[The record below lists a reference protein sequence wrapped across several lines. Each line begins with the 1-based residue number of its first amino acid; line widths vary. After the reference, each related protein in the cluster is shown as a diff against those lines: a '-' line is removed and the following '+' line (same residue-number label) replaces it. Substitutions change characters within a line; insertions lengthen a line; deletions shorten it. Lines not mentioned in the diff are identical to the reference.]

1 MKTNRYKLLL
11 LGMLAA
17 GITACGDAEIMTY
30 DAQYDAVRFTGA
42 SPQDTLNMAFSSTDR
57 CSYMNYSFIETPFA
71 ESTEYAIPV
80 FLIGKPAASDRTVAY
95 RIDPEKTT
103 APELTQGG
111 KVLEDNDNYT
121 YTWELNEVPD
131 ENQFQTISTERELHV
146 TVPNGISTTP
156 YLLKLTV
163 KDTENDLEYLFWWDL
178 YIQSA
183 FLDGLVISDTKD
195 GATSDLTLV
204 LNQKLTTNYAG
215 KEEKIFRN
223 ILASGSNAAA
233 YPGLLRSLT
242 PMLYGYIYSKAK
254 HYLWAT
260 DQNGELVRF
269 NCEDYSVASGG
280 DVLLYA
286 SEGQKFYKLF
296 GTGNNKSC
304 QTLMVAMSN
313 AGNYC
318 IQCVSTE
325 VFSWPNTAMNASS
338 MKNGICASRSYSA
351 NNECVAAWLDEKT
364 NKLIVADPYFAGY
377 LIYHTITGSGAYDA
391 DNLGD
396 QQVIAA
402 GMTYTE
408 NIPALLLKDNAGTY
422 AIYTIT
428 PHQAEEGY
436 YTDPDNWEGWVVT
449 SPEIPYGPRA
459 RIEIPAE
466 GKALLDQATGTA
478 FCTMQAIL
486 YVATADGIY
495 AIDFASGK
503 AVVSDVKFTPD
514 AGEKITSVKL
524 YQQGQYQYSSNM
536 CGDGEDQYRELLDWT
551 NYAVIV
557 TTQKSDTEG
566 CVYVVPM
573 TQIGTGNLDKAQAL
587 KYDGFGKILDV
598 TTTGY

>member
-1 MKTNRYKLLL
+1 MKKILTCIV
-11 LGMLAA
+11 LA
-17 GITACGDAEIMTY
+17 
-30 DAQYDAVRFTGA
+30 F
-42 SPQDTLNMAFSSTDR
+42 
-57 CSYMNYSFIETPFA
+57 
-71 ESTEYAIPV
+71 
-80 FLIGKPAASDRTVAY
+80 AASGLAGCYEDKSTYATDQIPDIVLTDTETTAIY
-95 RIDPEKTT
+95 TGYLEQIDF

-163 KDTENDLEYLFWWDL
+163 KDQENDLEYLFWWDL

-223 ILASGSNAAA
+223 ILASGSSAAA

-242 PMLYGYIYSKAK
+242 PMLFGYIYSKPK

-296 GTGNNKSC
+296 GTGNNNSS
-304 QTLMVAMSN
+304 QTLMIAMSN

-495 AIDFASGK
+495 AIDFTSGK

-536 CGDGEDQYRELLDWT
+536 CGDGENQYRELLDWT

>member
-1 MKTNRYKLLL
+1 MKKILTCIV
-11 LGMLAA
+11 LA
-17 GITACGDAEIMTY
+17 
-30 DAQYDAVRFTGA
+30 F
-42 SPQDTLNMAFSSTDR
+42 
-57 CSYMNYSFIETPFA
+57 
-71 ESTEYAIPV
+71 
-80 FLIGKPAASDRTVAY
+80 AASGLVGCYEDKSTYATDLIPDIVLTDTETTAIY
-95 RIDPEKTT
+95 TGYLEQIDF

-223 ILASGSNAAA
+223 ILASGSSAAA

-242 PMLYGYIYSKAK
+242 PMLFGYIYSKPK

-296 GTGNNKSC
+296 GTGNNNSS
-304 QTLMVAMSN
+304 QTLMIAMSN

-536 CGDGEDQYRELLDWT
+536 CGDGENQYRELLDWT

>member
-1 MKTNRYKLLL
+1 MKKILFYTI
-11 LGMLAA
+11 LA
-17 GITACGDAEIMTY
+17 C
-30 DAQYDAVRFTGA
+30 
-42 SPQDTLNMAFSSTDR
+42 
-57 CSYMNYSFIETPFA
+57 
-71 ESTEYAIPV
+71 
-80 FLIGKPAASDRTVAY
+80 AASGLAGCYEDKSTYVTNPTPDIVLTDTETTAIY
-95 RIDPEKTT
+95 TGYLEPIDF
-103 APELTQGG
+103 APELTQGD
-111 KVLEDNDNYT
+111 KTLDDSYS
-121 YTWELNEVPD
+121 YTWELNDIPGGNE
-131 ENQFQTISTERELHV
+131 FQTIGTERELHA

-163 KDTENDLEYLFWWDL
+163 RDPKSGLEYLFWWDL

-195 GATSDLTLV
+195 GSTSDLTLV

-215 KEEKIFRN
+215 KEEKIFRD
-223 ILASGSNAAA
+223 ILASGSGAA
-233 YPGLLRSLT
+233 YSGLLSSLT
-242 PMLYGYIYSKAK
+242 PMLMGYIEFSPK
-254 HYLWAT
+254 HYLWAIN
-260 DQNGELVRF
+260 QNGELVRF
-269 NCEDYSVASGG
+269 NCEDYSQATGS

-286 SEGQKFYKLF
+286 NDGQKFYKFF
-296 GTGNNKSC
+296 GTGNNLTC
-304 QTLMVAMSN
+304 QNYFIAMSST
-313 AGNYC
+313 GNYC
-318 IQCVSTE
+318 IQCVTTDI
-325 VFSWPNTAMNASS
+325 FAWPNSTMGTSS

-351 NNECVAAWLDEKT
+351 SNECVAAWLDEKT
-364 NKLIVADPYFAGY
+364 NKLIVADAYFGGY
-377 LIYHTITGSGAYDA
+377 LIYNTITGSGAYDA

-436 YTDPDNWEGWVVT
+436 YTDPDNGEGWVVT

-459 RIEIPAE
+459 RIEIPTE

-478 FCTMQAIL
+478 FCTMQSIL
-486 YVATADGIY
+486 YVATGDAIR
-495 AIDFASGK
+495 AIDFTSGK
-503 AVVSDVKFTPD
+503 AVVSDAKFTPD

-524 YQQGQYQYSSNM
+524 YQQGQYQYSSGM
-536 CGDGEDQYRELLDWT
+536 CGSGEGRYRPLLDWT

-566 CVYVVPM
+566 FVYVVPM

-598 TTTGY
+598 ATTGY

>member
-1 MKTNRYKLLL
+1 MKKILTCIV
-11 LGMLAA
+11 LA
-17 GITACGDAEIMTY
+17 
-30 DAQYDAVRFTGA
+30 F
-42 SPQDTLNMAFSSTDR
+42 
-57 CSYMNYSFIETPFA
+57 
-71 ESTEYAIPV
+71 
-80 FLIGKPAASDRTVAY
+80 AASGLAGCYEDKSTYATDQIPDIVLTDTETTAIY
-95 RIDPEKTT
+95 TGYLEQIDF
-103 APELTQGG
+103 APELAQGG

-163 KDTENDLEYLFWWDL
+163 KDQENDLEYLFWWDL

-223 ILASGSNAAA
+223 ILASGSSAAA

-242 PMLYGYIYSKAK
+242 PMLFGYIYSNPK

-296 GTGNNKSC
+296 GTGNNNSS

-573 TQIGTGNLDKAQAL
+573 TQIGTENLDKAQAL

>member
-1 MKTNRYKLLL
+1 MKKILTCIV
-11 LGMLAA
+11 LA
-17 GITACGDAEIMTY
+17 
-30 DAQYDAVRFTGA
+30 F
-42 SPQDTLNMAFSSTDR
+42 
-57 CSYMNYSFIETPFA
+57 
-71 ESTEYAIPV
+71 
-80 FLIGKPAASDRTVAY
+80 AASGLVGCYEDKSTYATDLIPDIVLTDTETTAIY
-95 RIDPEKTT
+95 TGYLEQIDF
-103 APELTQGG
+103 APELAQGG

-131 ENQFQTISTERELHV
+131 ENQFQIISTERELHV

-215 KEEKIFRN
+215 KEEKIFRD
-223 ILASGSNAAA
+223 ILASGSSAAA

-242 PMLYGYIYSKAK
+242 PMLFGYIYSKPK

-318 IQCVSTE
+318 IQCVTTE

>member
-1 MKTNRYKLLL
+1 MKKILTCIV
-11 LGMLAA
+11 LA
-17 GITACGDAEIMTY
+17 
-30 DAQYDAVRFTGA
+30 F
-42 SPQDTLNMAFSSTDR
+42 
-57 CSYMNYSFIETPFA
+57 
-71 ESTEYAIPV
+71 
-80 FLIGKPAASDRTVAY
+80 AASGLAGCYEDKSTYATDQIPDIVLTDTETTSIY
-95 RIDPEKTT
+95 TGYLEQIDF
-103 APELTQGG
+103 APELAQGG

-215 KEEKIFRN
+215 KEEKIFRD
-223 ILASGSNAAA
+223 ILASGSSAAA

>member
-1 MKTNRYKLLL
+1 MKKILTCIV
-11 LGMLAA
+11 LA
-17 GITACGDAEIMTY
+17 
-30 DAQYDAVRFTGA
+30 F
-42 SPQDTLNMAFSSTDR
+42 
-57 CSYMNYSFIETPFA
+57 
-71 ESTEYAIPV
+71 
-80 FLIGKPAASDRTVAY
+80 AASGLAGCYEDKSTYATDQIPDIVLTDTETTSIY
-95 RIDPEKTT
+95 TGYLEQIDF
-103 APELTQGG
+103 APELAQGG

-223 ILASGSNAAA
+223 ILASGSSAAA

-242 PMLYGYIYSKAK
+242 PMLFGYIYSKPK

>member
-1 MKTNRYKLLL
+1 MKKILTCIV
-11 LGMLAA
+11 LA
-17 GITACGDAEIMTY
+17 
-30 DAQYDAVRFTGA
+30 F
-42 SPQDTLNMAFSSTDR
+42 
-57 CSYMNYSFIETPFA
+57 
-71 ESTEYAIPV
+71 
-80 FLIGKPAASDRTVAY
+80 AASGLAGCYEDKSTYATDQIPDIVLTDTETTAIY
-95 RIDPEKTT
+95 TGYLEQIDF
-103 APELTQGG
+103 APELAQGG

-223 ILASGSNAAA
+223 ILASGSSAAA

-242 PMLYGYIYSKAK
+242 PMLFGYIYSNPK

-296 GTGNNKSC
+296 GTGNSHAC

-536 CGDGEDQYRELLDWT
+536 CGDGENQYRELLDWT

>member
-1 MKTNRYKLLL
+1 MKKILSYIA
-11 LGMLAA
+11 LA
-17 GITACGDAEIMTY
+17 C
-30 DAQYDAVRFTGA
+30 
-42 SPQDTLNMAFSSTDR
+42 
-57 CSYMNYSFIETPFA
+57 
-71 ESTEYAIPV
+71 
-80 FLIGKPAASDRTVAY
+80 AASGLAGCYEDKSTYVTDPIPDVVLTDTETSSIY
-95 RIDPEKTT
+95 TGYLEQIDF
-103 APELTQGG
+103 APELTQDGE
-111 KVLEDNDNYT
+111 LLDESYT
-121 YTWELNEVPD
+121 YTWELNDIPD
-131 ENQFQTISTERELHV
+131 GNEFQTIGTERELH
-146 TVPNGISTTP
+146 TSVPNGISTEP

-163 KDTENDLEYLFWWDL
+163 RDTENDLEYLFWWDL

-195 GATSDLTLV
+195 GQTSDLTLV
-204 LNQKLTTNYAG
+204 LNRNITTNYEG
-215 KEEKIFRN
+215 KDEKIFRD
-223 ILASGSNAAA
+223 ILASGSGEA
-233 YPGLLRSLT
+233 YPGLLSSLS
-242 PMLYGYIYSKAK
+242 PMLMGYIDSPT

-260 DQNGELVRF
+260 DQDGAPVRF
-269 NCEDYSVASGG
+269 NCEDYSYASGG

-286 SEGQKFYKLF
+286 YEGQRFYKFF
-296 GTGNNKSC
+296 GSGNNSAC
-304 QTLMVAMSN
+304 QTLFVAMST
-313 AGNYC
+313 AGNYG
-318 IQCVSTE
+318 ISGVTTDI
-325 VFSWPNTAMNASS
+325 FSWPNSAMSVSS
-338 MKNGICASRSYSA
+338 MKNGICATRSYSS

-364 NKLIVADPYFAGY
+364 NKLMVGDVYFAGY
-377 LIYHTITGSGAYDA
+377 LIYNTITGSGAYDA

-396 QQVIAA
+396 QEVIAA

-466 GKALLDQATGTA
+466 GKALLDRATGTA

-486 YVATADGIY
+486 YVATGDGIY
-495 AIDFASGK
+495 AIDFTSGQ

-514 AGEKITSVKL
+514 DGESITSVEL
-524 YQQGQYQYSSNM
+524 YQQGQYQYCSTM
-536 CGDGEDQYRELLDWT
+536 CSKNGDSYRDLLDWT
-551 NYAVIV
+551 NHALIV
-557 TTQKSDTEG
+557 TTQKSETEG

-598 TTTGY
+598 ATTGY

>member
-1 MKTNRYKLLL
+1 MKKILTCIV
-11 LGMLAA
+11 LA
-17 GITACGDAEIMTY
+17 
-30 DAQYDAVRFTGA
+30 F
-42 SPQDTLNMAFSSTDR
+42 
-57 CSYMNYSFIETPFA
+57 
-71 ESTEYAIPV
+71 
-80 FLIGKPAASDRTVAY
+80 AASGLAGCYEDKSTYATDQIPDIVLTDTETTAIY
-95 RIDPEKTT
+95 TGYLEQIDF
-103 APELTQGG
+103 APELAQGG

-163 KDTENDLEYLFWWDL
+163 KDQGNDLEYLFWWDL

-223 ILASGSNAAA
+223 ILASGSSAAA

>member
-1 MKTNRYKLLL
+1 MKKILTCIV
-11 LGMLAA
+11 LA
-17 GITACGDAEIMTY
+17 
-30 DAQYDAVRFTGA
+30 F
-42 SPQDTLNMAFSSTDR
+42 
-57 CSYMNYSFIETPFA
+57 
-71 ESTEYAIPV
+71 
-80 FLIGKPAASDRTVAY
+80 AASGLAGCYEDKSTYATDLIPDIVLTDTETTAIY
-95 RIDPEKTT
+95 TGYLEQIDF

-223 ILASGSNAAA
+223 ILASGSSAAA

-242 PMLYGYIYSKAK
+242 PMLFGYIYSNPK

-296 GTGNNKSC
+296 GTGNNNSS

-318 IQCVSTE
+318 IQCVTTE

-364 NKLIVADPYFAGY
+364 NKLIVADPDFAGY

>member
-1 MKTNRYKLLL
+1 MKKILTCIV
-11 LGMLAA
+11 LA
-17 GITACGDAEIMTY
+17 
-30 DAQYDAVRFTGA
+30 F
-42 SPQDTLNMAFSSTDR
+42 
-57 CSYMNYSFIETPFA
+57 
-71 ESTEYAIPV
+71 
-80 FLIGKPAASDRTVAY
+80 AASGLVGCYEDKSTYATDQIPDIVLTDTETTAIY
-95 RIDPEKTT
+95 TGYLEQIDF
-103 APELTQGG
+103 APELAQGG

-163 KDTENDLEYLFWWDL
+163 KDQENDLEYLFWWDL

-223 ILASGSNAAA
+223 ILASGSSAAA

-269 NCEDYSVASGG
+269 NCEDYSVASGE

>member
-1 MKTNRYKLLL
+1 MKKILTCIV
-11 LGMLAA
+11 LA
-17 GITACGDAEIMTY
+17 
-30 DAQYDAVRFTGA
+30 F
-42 SPQDTLNMAFSSTDR
+42 
-57 CSYMNYSFIETPFA
+57 
-71 ESTEYAIPV
+71 
-80 FLIGKPAASDRTVAY
+80 AASGLAGCYEDKSTYATDLIPDIVLTDTETTAIY
-95 RIDPEKTT
+95 TGYLEQIDF
-103 APELTQGG
+103 APELAQGG

-223 ILASGSNAAA
+223 ILASGSSAAA

-242 PMLYGYIYSKAK
+242 PMLFGYIYSKPK

-296 GTGNNKSC
+296 GTGNNNSS

-325 VFSWPNTAMNASS
+325 VFSWPNTAMNVSS

-459 RIEIPAE
+459 HIEIPAE

-536 CGDGEDQYRELLDWT
+536 CGDGENQYRELLDWT

>member
-1 MKTNRYKLLL
+1 MKKILTCIV
-11 LGMLAA
+11 LA
-17 GITACGDAEIMTY
+17 
-30 DAQYDAVRFTGA
+30 F
-42 SPQDTLNMAFSSTDR
+42 
-57 CSYMNYSFIETPFA
+57 
-71 ESTEYAIPV
+71 
-80 FLIGKPAASDRTVAY
+80 AASGLAGCYEDKSTYATDQIPDIVLTDTETTAIY
-95 RIDPEKTT
+95 TGYLEQIDF
-103 APELTQGG
+103 APELAQGG

-215 KEEKIFRN
+215 KEEKIFRD
-223 ILASGSNAAA
+223 ILASGSSAAA

>member
-1 MKTNRYKLLL
+1 
-11 LGMLAA
+11 
-17 GITACGDAEIMTY
+17 
-30 DAQYDAVRFTGA
+30 
-42 SPQDTLNMAFSSTDR
+42 
-57 CSYMNYSFIETPFA
+57 
-71 ESTEYAIPV
+71 
-80 FLIGKPAASDRTVAY
+80 
-95 RIDPEKTT
+95 
-103 APELTQGG
+103 
-111 KVLEDNDNYT
+111 
-121 YTWELNEVPD
+121 
-131 ENQFQTISTERELHV
+131 
-146 TVPNGISTTP
+146 
-156 YLLKLTV
+156 
-163 KDTENDLEYLFWWDL
+163 
-178 YIQSA
+178 
-183 FLDGLVISDTKD
+183 
-195 GATSDLTLV
+195 
-204 LNQKLTTNYAG
+204 
-215 KEEKIFRN
+215 
-223 ILASGSNAAA
+223 
-233 YPGLLRSLT
+233 
-242 PMLYGYIYSKAK
+242 
-254 HYLWAT
+254 
-260 DQNGELVRF
+260 
-269 NCEDYSVASGG
+269 
-280 DVLLYA
+280 
-286 SEGQKFYKLF
+286 
-296 GTGNNKSC
+296 
-304 QTLMVAMSN
+304 
-313 AGNYC
+313 
-318 IQCVSTE
+318 
-325 VFSWPNTAMNASS
+325 MNASS

-536 CGDGEDQYRELLDWT
+536 CGDGENQYRELLDWT

>member
-1 MKTNRYKLLL
+1 MKKILTCIV
-11 LGMLAA
+11 LA
-17 GITACGDAEIMTY
+17 
-30 DAQYDAVRFTGA
+30 F
-42 SPQDTLNMAFSSTDR
+42 
-57 CSYMNYSFIETPFA
+57 
-71 ESTEYAIPV
+71 
-80 FLIGKPAASDRTVAY
+80 AASGLAGCYEDKSTYATDLIPDIVLTDTETTAIY
-95 RIDPEKTT
+95 TGYLEQIDF
-103 APELTQGG
+103 APELAQGG

-215 KEEKIFRN
+215 KEEKIFRD
-223 ILASGSNAAA
+223 ILASGSSAAA

-296 GTGNNKSC
+296 GTGNNNSC

-377 LIYHTITGSGAYDA
+377 LIYNTITGTGAYDA

-536 CGDGEDQYRELLDWT
+536 CGDREDQYRKLLDWT

>member
-1 MKTNRYKLLL
+1 MKKILTCIV
-11 LGMLAA
+11 LA
-17 GITACGDAEIMTY
+17 
-30 DAQYDAVRFTGA
+30 F
-42 SPQDTLNMAFSSTDR
+42 
-57 CSYMNYSFIETPFA
+57 
-71 ESTEYAIPV
+71 
-80 FLIGKPAASDRTVAY
+80 AASGLAGCYEDKSTYATDQIPDIVLTDTETTAIY
-95 RIDPEKTT
+95 TGYLEQIDF

-223 ILASGSNAAA
+223 ILASGSSAAA

-242 PMLYGYIYSKAK
+242 PMLFGYIYSKPK

-296 GTGNNKSC
+296 GTGNNNSS
-304 QTLMVAMSN
+304 QTLMIAMSN

-338 MKNGICASRSYSA
+338 IKNGICASRSYSA
-351 NNECVAAWLDEKT
+351 NTECVAAWLDEKT
-364 NKLIVADPYFAGY
+364 NKLIVADFNFAGY

-536 CGDGEDQYRELLDWT
+536 CGDGENQYRELLDWT

>member
-1 MKTNRYKLLL
+1 MKKILTCIV
-11 LGMLAA
+11 LA
-17 GITACGDAEIMTY
+17 
-30 DAQYDAVRFTGA
+30 F
-42 SPQDTLNMAFSSTDR
+42 
-57 CSYMNYSFIETPFA
+57 
-71 ESTEYAIPV
+71 
-80 FLIGKPAASDRTVAY
+80 AASGLVGCYEDKSTYATDLIPDIVLTDTETTAIY
-95 RIDPEKTT
+95 TGYLEQIDF
-103 APELTQGG
+103 APELTQDG

-223 ILASGSNAAA
+223 ILASGSAAAA

-242 PMLYGYIYSKAK
+242 PMLFGYIYSKPK

-296 GTGNNKSC
+296 GTGNNNSS

-318 IQCVSTE
+318 IQCVTTE

-338 MKNGICASRSYSA
+338 IKNGICASRSYSA
-351 NNECVAAWLDEKT
+351 NTECVAAWLDEKT
-364 NKLIVADPYFAGY
+364 NKLIVADFNFAGY

>member
-1 MKTNRYKLLL
+1 MKKILTCIV
-11 LGMLAA
+11 LA
-17 GITACGDAEIMTY
+17 
-30 DAQYDAVRFTGA
+30 F
-42 SPQDTLNMAFSSTDR
+42 
-57 CSYMNYSFIETPFA
+57 
-71 ESTEYAIPV
+71 
-80 FLIGKPAASDRTVAY
+80 AASGLAGCYEDKSTYATDQIPDIVLTDTETTAIY
-95 RIDPEKTT
+95 TGYLEQIDF

-223 ILASGSNAAA
+223 ILASGSSAAA

-242 PMLYGYIYSKAK
+242 PMLFGYIYSKPK

-296 GTGNNKSC
+296 GTGNNNSS

-536 CGDGEDQYRELLDWT
+536 CGDGENQYRELLDWT

>member
-1 MKTNRYKLLL
+1 MKKILTCIV
-11 LGMLAA
+11 LA
-17 GITACGDAEIMTY
+17 
-30 DAQYDAVRFTGA
+30 F
-42 SPQDTLNMAFSSTDR
+42 
-57 CSYMNYSFIETPFA
+57 
-71 ESTEYAIPV
+71 
-80 FLIGKPAASDRTVAY
+80 AASGLVGCYEDKSTYATDLIPDIVLTDTETTAIY
-95 RIDPEKTT
+95 TGYLEQIDF

-223 ILASGSNAAA
+223 ILASGSSAAA

-269 NCEDYSVASGG
+269 NCEDYSVASEG

-296 GTGNNKSC
+296 GTGNSNAC

-318 IQCVSTE
+318 IQCVTTE

-338 MKNGICASRSYSA
+338 IKNGICASRSYSA

-364 NKLIVADPYFAGY
+364 NKLIVADPNFAGY

-536 CGDGEDQYRELLDWT
+536 CGDGENQYRELLDWT

>member
-1 MKTNRYKLLL
+1 MKKILTCIV
-11 LGMLAA
+11 LA
-17 GITACGDAEIMTY
+17 
-30 DAQYDAVRFTGA
+30 F
-42 SPQDTLNMAFSSTDR
+42 
-57 CSYMNYSFIETPFA
+57 
-71 ESTEYAIPV
+71 
-80 FLIGKPAASDRTVAY
+80 AASGLAGCYEDKSTYATDQIPDIVLTDTETTSIY
-95 RIDPEKTT
+95 TGYLEQIDF
-103 APELTQGG
+103 APELAQGG

-223 ILASGSNAAA
+223 ILASGSSAAA

>member
-1 MKTNRYKLLL
+1 MKKILTCIV
-11 LGMLAA
+11 LA
-17 GITACGDAEIMTY
+17 
-30 DAQYDAVRFTGA
+30 F
-42 SPQDTLNMAFSSTDR
+42 
-57 CSYMNYSFIETPFA
+57 
-71 ESTEYAIPV
+71 
-80 FLIGKPAASDRTVAY
+80 AASGLVGCYEDKSTYATDLIPDIVLTDTETTAIY
-95 RIDPEKTT
+95 TGYLEQIDF

-163 KDTENDLEYLFWWDL
+163 KDQENDLEYLFWWDL

-223 ILASGSNAAA
+223 ILASGSSAAA

-242 PMLYGYIYSKAK
+242 PMLFGYIYSKPK

-296 GTGNNKSC
+296 GTGNNNSS
-304 QTLMVAMSN
+304 QTLMIAMSN

-495 AIDFASGK
+495 AIDFTSGK

-536 CGDGEDQYRELLDWT
+536 CGDGENQYRELLDWT

>member
-1 MKTNRYKLLL
+1 MKKILTCIV
-11 LGMLAA
+11 LA
-17 GITACGDAEIMTY
+17 
-30 DAQYDAVRFTGA
+30 F
-42 SPQDTLNMAFSSTDR
+42 
-57 CSYMNYSFIETPFA
+57 
-71 ESTEYAIPV
+71 
-80 FLIGKPAASDRTVAY
+80 AASGLAGCYEDKSTYATDLIPDIVLTDTETTAIY
-95 RIDPEKTT
+95 TGYLEQIDF

-223 ILASGSNAAA
+223 ILASGSSAAA

-242 PMLYGYIYSKAK
+242 PMLFGYIYSNPK

-296 GTGNNKSC
+296 GTGNNNSS

-536 CGDGEDQYRELLDWT
+536 CGDGENQYRELLDWT

>member
-1 MKTNRYKLLL
+1 MKKILTCIV
-11 LGMLAA
+11 LA
-17 GITACGDAEIMTY
+17 
-30 DAQYDAVRFTGA
+30 F
-42 SPQDTLNMAFSSTDR
+42 
-57 CSYMNYSFIETPFA
+57 
-71 ESTEYAIPV
+71 
-80 FLIGKPAASDRTVAY
+80 AASGLVGCYEDKSTYATDLIPDIVLTDTETTAIY
-95 RIDPEKTT
+95 TGYLEQIDF

-163 KDTENDLEYLFWWDL
+163 KDQENDLEYLFWWDL

-223 ILASGSNAAA
+223 ILASGSSVAA

-242 PMLYGYIYSKAK
+242 PMLFGYIYSKPK

-296 GTGNNKSC
+296 GTGNNNSS

-536 CGDGEDQYRELLDWT
+536 CGDGENQYRELLDWT

>member
-1 MKTNRYKLLL
+1 MKKILTCIV
-11 LGMLAA
+11 LA
-17 GITACGDAEIMTY
+17 
-30 DAQYDAVRFTGA
+30 F
-42 SPQDTLNMAFSSTDR
+42 
-57 CSYMNYSFIETPFA
+57 
-71 ESTEYAIPV
+71 
-80 FLIGKPAASDRTVAY
+80 AASGLVGCYEDKSTYATDLIPDIVLTDTETTAIY
-95 RIDPEKTT
+95 TGYLEQIDF

-223 ILASGSNAAA
+223 ILASGSSAAA

-242 PMLYGYIYSKAK
+242 PMLFGYIYSNPK

-296 GTGNNKSC
+296 GTGNNNSS

-536 CGDGEDQYRELLDWT
+536 CGDGENQYRELLDWT

>member
-1 MKTNRYKLLL
+1 MKKILTCIV
-11 LGMLAA
+11 LA
-17 GITACGDAEIMTY
+17 
-30 DAQYDAVRFTGA
+30 F
-42 SPQDTLNMAFSSTDR
+42 
-57 CSYMNYSFIETPFA
+57 
-71 ESTEYAIPV
+71 
-80 FLIGKPAASDRTVAY
+80 AASGLVGCYEDKSTYATDLIPDIVLTDTETTAIY
-95 RIDPEKTT
+95 TGYLEQIDF

-163 KDTENDLEYLFWWDL
+163 KDQENDLEYLFWWDL

-223 ILASGSNAAA
+223 ILASGSSAAA

-242 PMLYGYIYSKAK
+242 PMLFGYIYSKPK

-296 GTGNNKSC
+296 GTGNNNSS

-536 CGDGEDQYRELLDWT
+536 CGDGENQYRELLDWT

>member
-1 MKTNRYKLLL
+1 MKKILTCIV
-11 LGMLAA
+11 LA
-17 GITACGDAEIMTY
+17 
-30 DAQYDAVRFTGA
+30 F
-42 SPQDTLNMAFSSTDR
+42 
-57 CSYMNYSFIETPFA
+57 
-71 ESTEYAIPV
+71 
-80 FLIGKPAASDRTVAY
+80 AASGLVGCYEDKSTYATDLIPDIVLTDTETTAIY
-95 RIDPEKTT
+95 TGYLEQIDF

-156 YLLKLTV
+156 YLLKLPV
-163 KDTENDLEYLFWWDL
+163 KEQENDLEYLFWWDL

-223 ILASGSNAAA
+223 ILASGSSAAA

-242 PMLYGYIYSKAK
+242 PMLFGYIYSKPK

-296 GTGNNKSC
+296 GTGNNNSS
-304 QTLMVAMSN
+304 QTLMIAMSN

-338 MKNGICASRSYSA
+338 MKNGICASRPYSA

-495 AIDFASGK
+495 AIDFTSGK

-536 CGDGEDQYRELLDWT
+536 CGDGENQYRELLDWT

>member
-1 MKTNRYKLLL
+1 MKKILTCIV
-11 LGMLAA
+11 LA
-17 GITACGDAEIMTY
+17 
-30 DAQYDAVRFTGA
+30 F
-42 SPQDTLNMAFSSTDR
+42 
-57 CSYMNYSFIETPFA
+57 
-71 ESTEYAIPV
+71 
-80 FLIGKPAASDRTVAY
+80 AASGLVGCYEDKSTYATDLIPDIVLTDTETTAIY
-95 RIDPEKTT
+95 TGYLEQIDF

-121 YTWELNEVPD
+121 FTWELNEVPD

-163 KDTENDLEYLFWWDL
+163 KDQENDLEYLFWWDL

-223 ILASGSNAAA
+223 ILASGSSAAA

-242 PMLYGYIYSKAK
+242 PMLFGYIYSKPK

-296 GTGNNKSC
+296 GTGNNNSS
-304 QTLMVAMSN
+304 QTLMIAMSN

-495 AIDFASGK
+495 AIDFTSGK

-536 CGDGEDQYRELLDWT
+536 CGDGENQYRELLDWT

>member
-1 MKTNRYKLLL
+1 MKKILTCIV
-11 LGMLAA
+11 LA
-17 GITACGDAEIMTY
+17 
-30 DAQYDAVRFTGA
+30 F
-42 SPQDTLNMAFSSTDR
+42 
-57 CSYMNYSFIETPFA
+57 
-71 ESTEYAIPV
+71 
-80 FLIGKPAASDRTVAY
+80 AASGLAGCYEDKSTYATDQIPDIVLTDTETTAIY
-95 RIDPEKTT
+95 TGYLEQIDF

-223 ILASGSNAAA
+223 ILASGSSAAA

-242 PMLYGYIYSKAK
+242 PMLFGYIYSKPK

-296 GTGNNKSC
+296 GTGNNNSS

-318 IQCVSTE
+318 IQCVTTE

-338 MKNGICASRSYSA
+338 IKNGICASRSYSA
-351 NNECVAAWLDEKT
+351 NTECVAAWLDEKT
-364 NKLIVADPYFAGY
+364 NKLIVADFNFAGY

-536 CGDGEDQYRELLDWT
+536 CGDGENQYRELLDWT

>member
-1 MKTNRYKLLL
+1 MKKILTCIV
-11 LGMLAA
+11 LA
-17 GITACGDAEIMTY
+17 
-30 DAQYDAVRFTGA
+30 F
-42 SPQDTLNMAFSSTDR
+42 
-57 CSYMNYSFIETPFA
+57 
-71 ESTEYAIPV
+71 
-80 FLIGKPAASDRTVAY
+80 AASGLAGCYEDKSTYATDQIPDIVLTDTETTAIY
-95 RIDPEKTT
+95 TGYLEQIDF
-103 APELTQGG
+103 APELAQGG

-223 ILASGSNAAA
+223 ILASGSSAAA

>member
-1 MKTNRYKLLL
+1 MKKILTCIV
-11 LGMLAA
+11 LA
-17 GITACGDAEIMTY
+17 
-30 DAQYDAVRFTGA
+30 F
-42 SPQDTLNMAFSSTDR
+42 
-57 CSYMNYSFIETPFA
+57 
-71 ESTEYAIPV
+71 
-80 FLIGKPAASDRTVAY
+80 AASGLVGCYEDKSTYATDLIPDIVLTDTETTAIY
-95 RIDPEKTT
+95 TGYLEQIDF

-163 KDTENDLEYLFWWDL
+163 KDQENDLEYLFWWDL

-204 LNQKLTTNYAG
+204 LNQKLTTNYAD

-223 ILASGSNAAA
+223 ILASGSSAAA

-242 PMLYGYIYSKAK
+242 PMLFGYIYSKPK

-296 GTGNNKSC
+296 GTGNNNSS
-304 QTLMVAMSN
+304 QTLMIAMSN

-364 NKLIVADPYFAGY
+364 NKLIVADFNFAGY

-536 CGDGEDQYRELLDWT
+536 CGDGENQYRELLDWT

>member
-1 MKTNRYKLLL
+1 MKKILTCIV
-11 LGMLAA
+11 LA
-17 GITACGDAEIMTY
+17 
-30 DAQYDAVRFTGA
+30 F
-42 SPQDTLNMAFSSTDR
+42 
-57 CSYMNYSFIETPFA
+57 
-71 ESTEYAIPV
+71 
-80 FLIGKPAASDRTVAY
+80 AASGLAGCYEDKSTYATDQIPDIVLTDTETTSIY
-95 RIDPEKTT
+95 TGYLEQIDF

-223 ILASGSNAAA
+223 ILASGSSAAA
-233 YPGLLRSLT
+233 YPGLLSSLT

-269 NCEDYSVASGG
+269 NCEDYTVASGE

-286 SEGQKFYKLF
+286 SEGQEFYKLF
-296 GTGNNKSC
+296 GTGNNYAC
-304 QTLMVAMSN
+304 QTLMIAMSN

-351 NNECVAAWLDEKT
+351 NNECIAAWLDEKT
-364 NKLIVADPYFAGY
+364 NKLIVADAYFGGY
-377 LIYHTITGSGAYDA
+377 LTYNTITGSGAYDA

-524 YQQGQYQYSSNM
+524 YQQGQYQYSSGM

>member
-1 MKTNRYKLLL
+1 MKKILTCIV
-11 LGMLAA
+11 LA
-17 GITACGDAEIMTY
+17 
-30 DAQYDAVRFTGA
+30 F
-42 SPQDTLNMAFSSTDR
+42 
-57 CSYMNYSFIETPFA
+57 
-71 ESTEYAIPV
+71 
-80 FLIGKPAASDRTVAY
+80 AASGLAGCYEDKSTYATDQIPDIVLTDTETTSIY
-95 RIDPEKTT
+95 TGYLEQIDF
-103 APELTQGG
+103 APELAQGG

-163 KDTENDLEYLFWWDL
+163 KDQENDLEYLFWWDL

-223 ILASGSNAAA
+223 ILASGSSAAA

-242 PMLYGYIYSKAK
+242 PMLFGYIYSKPK

-269 NCEDYSVASGG
+269 NCEDYSVTSGG

-296 GTGNNKSC
+296 GTGNNNSS
-304 QTLMVAMSN
+304 QTLMIAMSN

-495 AIDFASGK
+495 AIDFTSGK
-503 AVVSDVKFTPD
+503 AVVSDMKFTPD

-536 CGDGEDQYRELLDWT
+536 CGDGENQYRELLDWT

>member
-1 MKTNRYKLLL
+1 MKKILTCIV
-11 LGMLAA
+11 LA
-17 GITACGDAEIMTY
+17 
-30 DAQYDAVRFTGA
+30 F
-42 SPQDTLNMAFSSTDR
+42 
-57 CSYMNYSFIETPFA
+57 
-71 ESTEYAIPV
+71 
-80 FLIGKPAASDRTVAY
+80 AASGLAGCYEDKSTYATDLIPDIVLTDTETTAIY
-95 RIDPEKTT
+95 TGYLEQIDF
-103 APELTQGG
+103 APELAQGG

-163 KDTENDLEYLFWWDL
+163 KDQENDLEYLFWWDL

-223 ILASGSNAAA
+223 ILASGSSAAA

-242 PMLYGYIYSKAK
+242 PMLFGYIYSKPK

-296 GTGNNKSC
+296 GTGNNNSS

-536 CGDGEDQYRELLDWT
+536 CGDGENQYRELLDWT

>member
-1 MKTNRYKLLL
+1 MKKILTCIV
-11 LGMLAA
+11 LA
-17 GITACGDAEIMTY
+17 
-30 DAQYDAVRFTGA
+30 F
-42 SPQDTLNMAFSSTDR
+42 
-57 CSYMNYSFIETPFA
+57 
-71 ESTEYAIPV
+71 
-80 FLIGKPAASDRTVAY
+80 AASGLVGCYEDKSTYATDLIPDIVLTDTETTAIY
-95 RIDPEKTT
+95 TGYLEQIDF

-163 KDTENDLEYLFWWDL
+163 KDQENDLEYLFWWDL

-204 LNQKLTTNYAG
+204 LNQKLTTNYAC

-223 ILASGSNAAA
+223 ILASGSSAAA

-242 PMLYGYIYSKAK
+242 PMLFGYIYSKPK

-296 GTGNNKSC
+296 GTGNNNSS
-304 QTLMVAMSN
+304 QTLMIAMSN

-557 TTQKSDTEG
+557 TTQKSDTES

>member
-1 MKTNRYKLLL
+1 MKKILTCIT
-11 LGMLAA
+11 LA
-17 GITACGDAEIMTY
+17 
-30 DAQYDAVRFTGA
+30 F
-42 SPQDTLNMAFSSTDR
+42 
-57 CSYMNYSFIETPFA
+57 
-71 ESTEYAIPV
+71 
-80 FLIGKPAASDRTVAY
+80 AASGLAGCYEDKSTYATDQIPDIVLT
-95 RIDPEKTT
+95 DTETT
-103 APELTQGG
+103 AIYTGYLEQINFAPELTQDG
-111 KVLEDNDNYT
+111 KVLDDNDNYI
-121 YTWELNEVPD
+121 YTWELNDIPD
-131 ENQFQTISTERELHV
+131 GNEFQTIGTERELHA
-146 TVPNGISTTP
+146 TVPNGVSTNP

-163 KDTENDLEYLFWWDL
+163 RDPENNLEYLFWWDL

-195 GATSDLTLV
+195 GTTSDLTLV

-215 KEEKIFRN
+215 KEEKIFRE
-223 ILASGSNAAA
+223 ILASGSGAA
-233 YPGLLRSLT
+233 YPGLLSSLT
-242 PMLYGYIYSKAK
+242 PMLMGYINSSSK

-260 DQNGELVRF
+260 DQTGALVRF
-269 NCEDYSVASGG
+269 NCEDYSHVSGD

-286 SEGQKFYKLF
+286 YEGQKFYKFF
-296 GTGNNKSC
+296 GTGNNSAC
-304 QTLMVAMSN
+304 QLYFIAMSTS
-313 AGNYC
+313 GNYC
-318 IQCVSTE
+318 IQCITTDIL
-325 VFSWPNTAMNASS
+325 SWPNAAMGNSS

-364 NKLIVADPYFAGY
+364 NKLIVADAYFGGY
-377 LIYHTITGSGAYDA
+377 LTYNTITGSGAYDA

-408 NIPALLLKDNAGTY
+408 SIPALLLKDNAGTY

-459 RIEIPAE
+459 RIEIPSE

-495 AIDFASGK
+495 AIDFTSGK

-524 YQQGQYQYSSNM
+524 YQQGQYQYCSAM
-536 CGDGEDQYRELLDWT
+536 CGNAADNARELLNWT
-551 NYAVIV
+551 NSAVIV